1 MSGLAAILGAV
12 GGYASTTAAKQ
23 QSEYKDAKLKAIMS
37 GGEMPEAP
45 KSLGSQLVGKIKEA
59 LPTFGYD
66 GAKSSDEAAKPS
78 SLTKATET
86 ATAIKTQPVATAAVQ
101 PVVAQKTT
109 DEEYG
114 EAFKDES
121 IVSDKPETYQNIYGQ
136 GRV

>member
-45 KSLGSQLVGKIKEA
+45 KSLGSQLVGKIKDA

-86 ATAIKTQPVATAAVQ
+86 ATAIKT
-101 PVVAQKTT
+101 AQKTT